1 MRLLQLQLEV
11 MHRKSHTDDGVKR
24 CLECAGLDFL
34 KLELALRFMVMVRVG
49 VRLILGHIS
58 YISAHYFYFQHFR
71 CLFILSTVPCT
82 VIVNSYYTFDV
93 QERTV
98 KNGAVCQ

>member
-1 MRLLQLQLEV
+1 MLEQDRRLEHLV
-11 MHRKSHTDDGVKR
+11 RASDGVAVYGK
-24 CLECAGLDFL
+24 D
-34 KLELALRFMVMVRVG
+34 RVG
-49 VRLILGHIS
+49 VRLILGHIA